1 LIITLISN
9 LLYSSQTGSKHS
21 RQQPEANA
29 NPSKSLPQKMSLLL
43 RKTIKSNS
51 SLQSFKPN
59 NALSLFL
66 RQSTKHFSTETQPP
80 PPPQENND
88 PSSID
93 PFLQDSATSK
103 NKEERELTNMM
114 FFFFCKVRV

>member
-1 LIITLISN
+1 
-9 LLYSSQTGSKHS
+9 
-21 RQQPEANA
+21 
-29 NPSKSLPQKMSLLL
+29 MSFLL

-51 SLQSFKPN
+51 TLQSFKPN
-59 NALSLFL
+59 NALSFFL

-88 PSSID
+88 PSSTD

-103 NKEERELTNMM
+103 NKEERELMNMM
-114 FFFFCKVRV
+114 FFFFFCKVRV

>member
-21 RQQPEANA
+21 RQQPETNA

-51 SLQSFKPN
+51 TLQSFKPS

-80 PPPQENND
+80 PPPQDND

-103 NKEERELTNMM
+103 NKEERELMNMM
-114 FFFFCKVRV
+114 FFFFLQS